1 MDLKGQIL
9 MEQLNK
15 LNTIEEEIMF
25 TDDPLNR
32 RRLEREWA
40 AIRINILELAKTPY
54 DTVRVV
60 KNFSS
65 YIEFWTKTYDNLQMV
80 YDNCSNRAD
89 DPKIKMRW
97 RHRQEQVLKH
107 IERIKEIEPL
117 IDNIKN
123 SLEDS

>member
-1 MDLKGQIL
+1 MDLK
-9 MEQLNK
+9 EQLFLEQLDR

-32 RRLEREWA
+32 RRLEHEWA
-40 AIRINILELAKTPY
+40 AVRINIFELAKAQN
-54 DTVRVV
+54 DTVVVV

-80 YDNCSNRAD
+80 YGNCSNRAN
-89 DPKIKMRW
+89 DPITKGRW
-97 RHRQEQVLKH
+97 KNRQERVLEY
-107 IERIKEIEPL
+107 IERVKEIEPL
-117 IDNIKN
+117 IDNIKK